1 MEAHLASQEP
11 LMIDNLNF
19 VPSHSADYVTSRK
32 KATFYQAASN
42 IYSTSGGTRVFKISL
57 NSF

>member
-19 VPSHSADYVTSRK
+19 VPRHSADYVISRK
-32 KATFYQAASN
+32 KATFF
-42 IYSTSGGTRVFKISL
+42 FKLDLISIQQVVAQE
-57 NSF
+57 F